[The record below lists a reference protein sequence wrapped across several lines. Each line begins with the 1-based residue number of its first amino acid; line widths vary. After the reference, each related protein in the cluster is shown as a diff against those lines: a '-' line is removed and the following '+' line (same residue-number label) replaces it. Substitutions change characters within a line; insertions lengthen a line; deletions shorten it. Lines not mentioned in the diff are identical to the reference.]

1 MTSLWT
7 RGGLSWRELLRRIG
21 REILADE
28 VFSRSAELAYY
39 FLFSLFPLLLFLTS
53 LFGHVMGERAD
64 LRLQLFEYLQ
74 AVIPSQGSFKLVQ
87 DTLQQIIDERG
98 LHFSLGLLFSLWG
111 SSQGVLAVGRVLDK
125 AYDVEKRRGF
135 FHAHLVGIGL
145 TVAFAALILIGL
157 VLLFYGHSI
166 VESLAGRGALGR
178 FLSRTWSLLQWPVV
192 LGFLVAGF
200 ELLYNFAPGNFA
212 HGGKRRR
219 AFQLISPGSI
229 VGVGV
234 WLAASL
240 GLRVYLSRFTLYS
253 WAYGTLEGFILLV
266 LWFYITGFSIVI
278 GGQVNA
284 QIIQALGEAEVR
296 KQREPPP
303 PAPRSEDAPPEP
315 PHRTDST

>member
-7 RGGLSWRELLRRIG
+7 RAGLSWRELARRIG

-64 LRLQLFEYLQ
+64 LRQQLFEYLQ
-74 AVIPSQGSFKLVQ
+74 AVIPSQGSFELVQ

-135 FHAHLVGIGL
+135 FHAHLVGLGL
-145 TVAFAALILIGL
+145 TVAFAALMLIGL
-157 VLLFYGHSI
+157 VLLFSGHAI
-166 VESLAGRGALGR
+166 VESLAGRGVLGR
-178 FLSRTWSLLQWPVV
+178 FLTRTWSLVQWPVV
-192 LGFLVAGF
+192 IGFLVAGF

-212 HGGKRRR
+212 HQGRKRRP
-219 AFQLISPGSI
+219 FQLNSPGSV

-234 WLAASL
+234 WLAASF

-253 WAYGTLEGFILLV
+253 WAYGTLEAFILLV

-284 QIIQALGEAEVR
+284 QILQALAEAEERR
-296 KQREPPP
+296 KQEPPP
-303 PAPRSEDAPPEP
+303 EPRSAEALPELP
-315 PHRTDST
+315 NRTDST